1 MRNFVQ
7 SDSIFTKSKNVKWN
21 KEKEEK
27 GNDKNKTTRITG
39 WLEVECVEWR
49 SYYFSRFTAADFLQW
64 QRELLKK
71 LG

>member
-49 SYYFSRFTAADFLQW
+49 SIISRDSLPQTSFNGSVNYS
-64 QRELLKK
+64 RN
-71 LG
+71 